1 MQHTKE
7 VLIGVGLTV
16 AIAVI
21 AGAILG
27 GATISQAQTES
38 LEIVSSELKKGTS
51 GEALLSVKIQNA
63 GNSPIGTITGTLNF
77 DTVPDV
83 AGNTATIGIQ
93 PFEFPFTPTDLEPGS
108 VTVYVSDVP
117 NSGGMSMGQSF
128 TLSVEGITSSN
139 LVIQDTAVATVNRF

>member
-51 GEALLSVKIQNA
+51 GTALLSVKIQNA
-63 GNSPIGTITGTLNF
+63 GNSPIGTIRGTLNF
-77 DTVPDV
+77 DTVVNDP
-83 AGNTATIGIQ
+83 ATPATMGIQ
-93 PFEFPFTPTDLEPGS
+93 TFDFVFTPTDLEPGS
-108 VTVYVSDVP
+108 VTVFVSDVP
-117 NSGGMSMGQSF
+117 GSSTMSMGQSF
-128 TLSVEGITSSN
+128 TLSVNGTTTSN

>member
-51 GEALLSVKIQNA
+51 GTALLSVKIKNA
-63 GNSPIGTITGTLNF
+63 GNSPISTINGTLNF
-77 DTVPDV
+77 DTVVDMTTLPDFSL
-83 AGNTATIGIQ
+83 ILHSHQLI
-93 PFEFPFTPTDLEPGS
+93 
-108 VTVYVSDVP
+108 
-117 NSGGMSMGQSF
+117 
-128 TLSVEGITSSN
+128 
-139 LVIQDTAVATVNRF
+139 